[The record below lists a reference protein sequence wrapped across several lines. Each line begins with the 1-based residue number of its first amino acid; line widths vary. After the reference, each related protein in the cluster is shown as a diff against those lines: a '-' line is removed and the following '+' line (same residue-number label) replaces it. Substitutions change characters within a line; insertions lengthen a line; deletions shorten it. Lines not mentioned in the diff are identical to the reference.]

1 MKVALLDDFH
11 SLISSSFLSWGWEVV
26 DAKNWTEEY
35 FRQNCKDLDGV
46 VIRSK
51 FPLYKENLKFAN
63 RLKFIAR
70 PGAGLE
76 NIDLAYC
83 TKKNIKVFRSPEG
96 NRDAVAEHVVGMLI
110 MLLANI
116 KKADN
121 EVRQA
126 IWKREE
132 NRGSELMGKVFAI
145 IGYGYMGKALAQRL
159 SGFGMSI
166 IAYDKYISGFGS
178 DTVKEV
184 KMEEVF
190 KTADFVSLHT
200 PLSDETKGMVNT
212 TFIEKFKKSFY
223 FINTARGQSVLT
235 KDLVAALKSK
245 KISGACLDVFDV
257 ETSSFEKV
265 FHSNDIAFKELL
277 NLDNVILS
285 PHIAGWTHESK
296 FKMAQVIVDKLK
308 TEFYSAINNE

>member
-11 SLISSSFLSWGWEVV
+11 SLISSSFLSWGWEVL

-51 FPLYKENLKFAN
+51 FPLYKENLKFAD

-83 TKKNIKVFRSPEG
+83 IEKNIKVFRSPEG

-132 NRGSELMGKVFAI
+132 NRGNELMGKVFAI

-184 KMEEVF
+184 KMEEIF

-200 PLSDETKGMVNT
+200 PLSDETKGMVNAA
-212 TFIEKFKKSFY
+212 FIEKFEKSFY

-235 KDLVAALKSK
+235 EDLVAALKSK

-265 FHSNDIAFKELL
+265 VHSNNIAFNELL

-308 TEFYSAINNE
+308 TEFYSAINNQ